1 MKKVI
6 IAILIAATAIAF
18 ATWYFFYK
26 KDYEIIHPSRG
37 PIHETVYGLGKV
49 KSHERY
55 EVIVGVISNVTKLYV
70 DEGDEVKKGDLIIK
84 LENGGPFV
92 APFNG
97 TITMVSV
104 RTGEIAVPQRPLVRL
119 EDLNDTY
126 LELSLEQ
133 ESALRVR
140 KGQPAKISFESI
152 RNKVLIGKVS
162 SVFSREDEFLVHVQ
176 VEGLDPGV
184 LPGMTAD
191 VSIEIGKISDA
202 LLVPAKAVTNGFV
215 TVRRKHKWVK
225 EQVEAGHMNNQSI
238 EILSK
243 NLTTNDE
250 LRVTGGE

>member
-6 IAILIAATAIAF
+6 VAILLAISAIAYG
-18 ATWYFFYK
+18 TYYFFYK
-26 KDYEIIHPSRG
+26 KNYDIVHPTRG

-55 EVIVGVISNVTKLYV
+55 EVIVGVISNVKKLYV
-70 DEGDEVKKGDLIIK
+70 DEGFEVKKGTLLIQM
-84 LENGGPFV
+84 EDGGPFK
-92 APFNG
+92 APFDG
-97 TITMVSV
+97 TVTKVNV
-104 RTGEIAVPQRPLVRL
+104 RTGEVALPQRPLVRI
-119 EDLNDTY
+119 EDLTDTY

-133 ESALRVR
+133 ESILRVR
-140 KGQPAKISFESI
+140 KGQPARISFESI
-152 RNKVLIGKVS
+152 RNKVLQGVVS

-176 VEGLDPGV
+176 VDGLDPGV

-215 TVRRKHKWVK
+215 TVKRKGKWVK
-225 EQVEAGHMNNQSI
+225 EKVEAGHMNNQNI

-243 NLTTNDE
+243 NLSVADE
-250 LRVTGGE
+250 IRVTKDE